1 MTDISLWSAECE
13 SSCTKMALIVHHTSL
28 LLHLQLW
35 RGWRGASSETPPSL
49 LGMCSCCYMQIV
61 FLFVDTLVIHE
72 ATGFLF
78 LSISSKH
85 FSSVKINMYILLRHC
100 MHASCK
106 NVAKSATCN
115 ITKTVGCKSKTDT
128 LQWRILLFTCYHSS
142 ILDKIGCAKKK
153 KEITERKLEGGW

>member
-1 MTDISLWSAECE
+1 
-13 SSCTKMALIVHHTSL
+13 MALIVQHTSL

-100 MHASCK
+100 MHAML
-106 NVAKSATCN
+106 
-115 ITKTVGCKSKTDT
+115 KTVGCKSKTDT

-153 KEITERKLEGGW
+153 RDYWEKRKKAGDKEATAWLYWHVTLKVR

>member
-13 SSCTKMALIVHHTSL
+13 SSCTKMALIVHRTSL

-35 RGWRGASSETPPSL
+35 RGWWGASSETPPSL

-61 FLFVDTLVIHE
+61 FLCLDIHVIHE

-100 MHASCK
+100 MHASYK
-106 NVAKSATCN
+106 NLTSLQLCN

-128 LQWRILLFTCYHSS
+128 LQWCILLFTCYHSS

-153 KEITERKLEGGW
+153 RLLREN